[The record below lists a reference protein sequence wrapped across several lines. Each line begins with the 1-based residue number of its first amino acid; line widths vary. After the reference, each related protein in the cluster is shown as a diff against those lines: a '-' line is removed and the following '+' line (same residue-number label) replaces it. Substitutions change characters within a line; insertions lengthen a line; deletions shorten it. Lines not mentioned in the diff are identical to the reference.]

1 MIAKSFENL
10 IRDILMQFDIT
21 FSIKNFG
28 GICEARLQENM
39 KFRIRGEW
47 ATIGDEISPWHI
59 HININEIDHARFVR
73 EFNNSHNRESFSI
86 RFFDSSENLI
96 FRANFSKLYDPNGNL
111 IQEKALKFQHLFE
124 KYGKK
129 EILNFKLHYN

>member
-1 MIAKSFENL
+1 MIAKSFEDL
-10 IRDILMQFDIT
+10 ICDILLQSDIT
-21 FSIKNFG
+21 FSIRNSG

-39 KFRIRGEW
+39 KFKIRDEW
-47 ATIGDEISPWHI
+47 ATIGDEISSWHI
-59 HININEIDHARFVR
+59 HININEVDNARFVR

-96 FRANFSKLYDPNGNL
+96 FRANFSKLYDLNGNL
-111 IQEKALKFQHLFE
+111 IHEKVLKFQYLYE

-129 EILNFKLHYN
+129 EILNFKLDN